1 MPPSPDPSER
11 ATALYDDDAFDGPL
25 CTSAERLLDAEGPIA
40 PSISPSGEC
49 DPSVIV
55 ISGSPDR
62 VSDMFPCVGDVP
74 SLYAT
79 PAAPPDMVV
88 DAFLPVEL
96 ASVVEPQ
103 PR

>member
-1 MPPSPDPSER
+1 MAPSPEPSER
-11 ATALYDDDAFDGPL
+11 AAALYDDDAFEGPL
-25 CTSAERLLDAEGPIA
+25 CTSDRLFDAEGPMA

-49 DPSVIV
+49 DPSVMV

-62 VSDMFPCVGDVP
+62 ESETGPCVGEVP

-79 PAAPPDMVV
+79 PAAPPDIVV
-88 DAFLPVEL
+88 EAFLPVEL